1 VLEQAPHAEHGNW
14 LPQAQMLAP
23 PSMPPAAAV
32 SNVGMGAG
40 TGGDAALPR
49 MLPLTSTVRSRRR
62 SVTKQLVCSRGLT
75 HSPGLTGASH
85 GHIML
90 RAVHLIT
97 CGTKMCQKRP

>member
-1 VLEQAPHAEHGNW
+1 MLEQAPHAEHGNW

-75 HSPGLTGASH
+75 HDWCFARTHHVKGCASDN
-85 GHIML
+85 MWNKNVSEE
-90 RAVHLIT
+90 AVDI
-97 CGTKMCQKRP
+97 